1 MISVWRYYAMRFF
14 LVGIVDQCICNLT
27 FAILFDFHFPY
38 VLHTDLHCTV
48 IIISSCIIQHSLAA
62 DWTCFT
68 VHCMLIVYRECL
80 VLLQCLTGWG
90 VLLPDFFTSSLFAP
104 VLGVLGCWVHKTN
117 FISKTRITVKIT
129 LTQNKQ
135 KHLAV
140 CLAFWLHPRYG
151 LYLGKE
157 VGETL

>member
-1 MISVWRYYAMRFF
+1 MQWGFFCMELCISAYAISHLQFCLIFISLMS
-14 LVGIVDQCICNLT
+14 LI
-27 FAILFDFHFPY
+27 HKY
-38 VLHTDLHCTV
+38 TV
-48 IIISSCIIQHSLAA
+48 QSFITISSRIIQHSLAA